1 MDVEVEVKGT
11 SEYAAR
17 HLEPGLLGGTLGQFL
32 VFTQRNLADTIVSTM
47 SKFQSDATKRDAQ
60 PIFRFLCPEVILGEK
75 GRHRELDDPLSS
87 ALQKAATKVE
97 SDLFSKRYRTLPI
110 KTG

>member
-17 HLEPGLLGGTLGQFL
+17 HLEPGLLGKLKASSLCHLKT
-32 VFTQRNLADTIVSTM
+32 TM
-47 SKFQSDATKRDAQ
+47 SKFQSDAKKRDAQ
-60 PIFRFLCPEVILGEK
+60 PIFRFLCLEVILGEK

-87 ALQKAATKVE
+87 ALQRG
-97 SDLFSKRYRTLPI
+97 SHQS
-110 KTG
+110 